1 MDAND
6 NPVCCSELAA
16 GYKKA
21 TYDAG
26 DVRFGQVWVD
36 PATKRMTWFAW
47 AGAAYLQTTV
57 RDLFYDPVR
66 QDLLMYP
73 VPEMKTLRGGTPL
86 GVLSGA
92 TVPPGQSGAVA
103 LFTGNTTTFDV
114 EATVALPSSGAAVE
128 FNVLLLAS
136 PAGYAANSS
145 SGAMLNVNVVRHF
158 PAQFPPF

>member
-1 MDAND
+1 MMCPLPDDQRAVGGGTCGMDAND

-66 QDLLMYP
+66 QDLLMYGNDFDINLFYCILFFRDAADLQRTCP
-73 VPEMKTLRGGTPL
+73 RVR
-86 GVLSGA
+86 
-92 TVPPGQSGAVA
+92 A
-103 LFTGNTTTFDV
+103 LCWVTRWMGR
-114 EATVALPSSGAAVE
+114 A
-128 FNVLLLAS
+128 
-136 PAGYAANSS
+136 
-145 SGAMLNVNVVRHF
+145 
-158 PAQFPPF
+158 